1 MPSGT
6 FVPTETSLQ
15 AWIYEHDLPSVV
27 EEGTCFQVL
36 CGWNGAADV
45 GFHDD
50 SSPLLI
56 AGIRPWYW
64 GYDGWWYKGKWKS
77 WSGKWRILCDGKDA
91 LLEVNHPSLKGKPF
105 TKPWKV
111 WKKVQSVSGQRSSL
125 FRFSKGC
132 LLASGL

>member
-1 MPSGT
+1 MPSGK

-50 SSPLLI
+50 SSPLFI
-56 AGIRPWYW
+56 AGIRLWYW
-64 GYDGWWYKGKWKS
+64 GYDGWWYKGKWES

-91 LLEVNHPSLKGKPF
+91 LLEVNHPCLKGKTF

-111 WKKVQSVSGQRSSL
+111 WKKVQ
-125 FRFSKGC
+125 
-132 LLASGL
+132 